1 MFTICSWP
9 SERRSKR
16 MLGLGRPRLKGRP
29 SLLDLIAHGAVVES
43 ARIRVRSPLSS
54 TSATPPPPAL
64 DNLPPLPATPTCN
77 NSISSS
83 PFSFDK
89 PASTP
94 PTPALSPSASS
105 VMAPSGKQRTRV
117 EAGEDQH
124 GSIFSISGPVIIAEN
139 MIGCAMYELVSKRAP
154 PSCLRAAT
162 RAVLSH
168 SCLDSAVSVTISW
181 PERSFVSK
189 AIELRFRSTKKQ
201 VRLPTPSETRSRPS
215 HLAHSRTE
223 K

>member
-1 MFTICSWP
+1 
-9 SERRSKR
+9 

-43 ARIRVRSPLSS
+43 ARIRVRSS

-64 DNLPPLPATPTCN
+64 DNLPPLPATPTYN
-77 NSISSS
+77 NSNSSS

-94 PTPALSPSASS
+94 PTPALSPPASS

-124 GSIFSISGPVIIAEN
+124 GSIFSISGPVIVAEN
-139 MIGCAMYELVSKRAP
+139 MIGCAMYELVSKRA
-154 PSCLRAAT
+154 LGGAACE
-162 RAVLSH
+162 LP
-168 SCLDSAVSVTISW
+168 L
-181 PERSFVSK
+181 ERC
-189 AIELRFRSTKKQ
+189 
-201 VRLPTPSETRSRPS
+201 
-215 HLAHSRTE
+215 
-223 K
+223 